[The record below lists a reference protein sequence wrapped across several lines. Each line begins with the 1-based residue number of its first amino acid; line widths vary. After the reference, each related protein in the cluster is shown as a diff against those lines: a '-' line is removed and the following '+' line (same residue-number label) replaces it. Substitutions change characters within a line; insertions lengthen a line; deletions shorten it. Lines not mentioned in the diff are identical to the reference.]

1 VTRTA
6 SWYFFFLKK
15 IVLEKPVHVFLRVS
29 VSLSSLDIAILAGK
43 EELRTEFFN
52 EMRT

>member
-1 VTRTA
+1 
-6 SWYFFFLKK
+6 
-15 IVLEKPVHVFLRVS
+15 

-52 EMRT
+52 EMRTWFKKREVIDFIISLIVAVVSKCICLY